1 MRWCVMQSMKY
12 KKWILAV
19 MNEDCTRY
27 EVTDIMSDN
36 PDQIVL
42 YAEYMNEGKGENR
55 IDSLTLARLEEF
67 KKKYDMD
74 ISSEVISVEPTDSPW
89 KVLFKVRVKAD
100 KDSEQFNGIVESN
113 CSIEGLKDPLPYAKL
128 PKIYYNINND
138 GNKIHYFEGL

>member
-67 KKKYDMD
+67 KKKY
-74 ISSEVISVEPTDSPW
+74 
-89 KVLFKVRVKAD
+89 
-100 KDSEQFNGIVESN
+100 
-113 CSIEGLKDPLPYAKL
+113 C
-128 PKIYYNINND
+128 
-138 GNKIHYFEGL
+138 